1 MFVNRRDVQIQWG
14 DCDPANI
21 VYYPRYF
28 AMFDDSTSVLF
39 EAAGFSKQD
48 LVHKYGLVG
57 IPMVDTRSKFYIPS
71 THGDWIT
78 IETKIESIKRSSF
91 EVKHN
96 VYKGDALAIEAFE
109 TRVLVGRDAA
119 LGIPERNA
127 LEFVPKE
134 IGGVPLKVIVLDDGG
149 DPTTATT
156 NARRFVTESKADIIM
171 GSALT
176 PPTIAVSN
184 VANEAGIP
192 HFGLA
197 PFPITPER
205 MKWSVAMPQPIPIVG
220 KVLYDHMKAHKV
232 KTVGYIGYS
241 DSYGDLWFNDLK
253 AQGVPMGMTIVDEER
268 FARPDTSVTGQ
279 VLKLV
284 AANPDAI
291 LVGAS
296 GTAAALPQTEL
307 RERGYQGLIYQTHG
321 AASMDFIRIA
331 GKAAEGVLMASG
343 PVMDPEDQ
351 PDGALTK
358 KPGLALNAAYE
369 AKYGPNSRSQFAGHS
384 YDAFEL
390 LKRIIPVALKTA
402 KPGTPEFREAIRQA
416 LLSEKDLAAS
426 QGVYNFTEKDRYGVD
441 DRARIL
447 LTVKDGKYMMVKEP

>member
-1 MFVNRRDVQIQWG
+1 MKKAFLSAASIVLALALPG
-14 DCDPANI
+14 SPATAQTN
-21 VYYPRYF
+21 
-28 AMFDDSTSVLF
+28 
-39 EAAGFSKQD
+39 E
-48 LVHKYGLVG
+48 
-57 IPMVDTRSKFYIPS
+57 
-71 THGDWIT
+71 IT
-78 IETKIESIKRSSF
+78 IGITLTTT
-91 EVKHN
+91 
-96 VYKGDALAIEAFE
+96 GP
-109 TRVLVGRDAA
+109 GAA

-127 LEFVPKE
+127 LEFVAKE
-134 IGGVPLKVIVLDDGG
+134 IGGVPLKLIVLDDGG
-149 DPTTATT
+149 DPTNATT

-171 GSALT
+171 GSSIT

-192 HFGLA
+192 HIGLS

-205 MKWSVAMPQPIPIVG
+205 MKWSVSMPQPIPIMG
-220 KVLYDHMKAHKV
+220 KVLYQHMKAHNI

-241 DSYGDLWFNDLK
+241 DSYGDLWFNDFK
-253 AQGVPMGMTIVDEER
+253 SQGVAMGMTLVDEER

-291 LVGAS
+291 LIGAS
-296 GTAAALPQTEL
+296 GTAAGLPQTEL
-307 RERGYQGLIYQTHG
+307 RARGYTGLIYQTHG

-351 PDGALTK
+351 PDSALTK
-358 KPGLALNAAYE
+358 KPGLVLDKAYE

-384 YDAFEL
+384 FDAFLVLE
-390 LKRIIPVALKTA
+390 RIIPVALKTA

-416 LLSEKDLAAS
+416 LLTERDIAAS
-426 QGVYNFTEKDRYGVD
+426 QGVYNFTDKDRYGLD
-441 DRARIL
+441 DRSRIL
-447 LTVKDGKYMMVKEP
+447 LTVKDGKYVLAQ

>member
-1 MFVNRRDVQIQWG
+1 MNKLTLSAAVAALSLAL
-14 DCDPANI
+14 PALA
-21 VYYPRYF
+21 VP
-28 AMFDDSTSVLF
+28 
-39 EAAGFSKQD
+39 AAAQTKD
-48 LVHKYGLVG
+48 
-57 IPMVDTRSKFYIPS
+57 
-71 THGDWIT
+71 IT
-78 IETKIESIKRSSF
+78 IGIT
-91 EVKHN
+91 VTTT
-96 VYKGDALAIEAFE
+96 GPA
-109 TRVLVGRDAA
+109 AA

-149 DPTTATT
+149 DPTNATT

-171 GSALT
+171 GSSTT
-176 PPTIAVSN
+176 PPTVAVSN
-184 VANEAGIP
+184 VANEAHVP
-192 HFGLA
+192 HIGLA

-205 MKWSVAMPQPIPIVG
+205 AKWSVSLPQPIPIVG
-220 KVLYDHMKAHKV
+220 KVLYDHMKAHNV

-253 AQGVPMGMTIVDEER
+253 KQGGELGLKIVDEER

-296 GTAAALPQTEL
+296 GTAAALSQTEL
-307 RERGYQGLIYQTHG
+307 RNRGYKGLIYQTHG

-351 PDGALTK
+351 PDSALTK
-358 KPGLALNAAYE
+358 KPGMALVKAYE

-384 YDAFEL
+384 YDAFQVLE
-390 LKRIIPVALKTA
+390 RIVPVALKKA
-402 KPGTPEFREAIRQA
+402 KPGTQEFREAIREA
-416 LLSEKDLAAS
+416 LLTEREIAAS
-426 QGVYNFTEKDRYGVD
+426 QGVYNFTEKDRYGLD
-441 DRARIL
+441 DRSRIL
-447 LTVKDGKYMMVKEP
+447 LTVKDGKYVLVK

>member
-1 MFVNRRDVQIQWG
+1 MKKAFLSAAAIVAALALPG
-14 DCDPANI
+14 SPAWAQANEI
-21 VYYPRYF
+21 VI
-28 AMFDDSTSVLF
+28 
-39 EAAGFSKQD
+39 G
-48 LVHKYGLVG
+48 
-57 IPMVDTRSKFYIPS
+57 
-71 THGDWIT
+71 IT
-78 IETKIESIKRSSF
+78 IVTT
-91 EVKHN
+91 
-96 VYKGDALAIEAFE
+96 GPA
-109 TRVLVGRDAA
+109 AA
-119 LGIPERNA
+119 LGIPERNS

-197 PFPITPER
+197 PFPVTPER
-205 MKWSVAMPQPIPIVG
+205 MKWSVVMPQPVPIMG
-220 KVLYDHMKAHKV
+220 KVLYEHMKAHNI
-232 KTVGYIGYS
+232 KTIGYIGYS

-253 AQGVPMGMTIVDEER
+253 NQAVPMGITIADEER

-296 GTAAALPQTEL
+296 GTAAALPQTAL

-351 PDGALTK
+351 PDEAATK
-358 KPGLALNAAYE
+358 KPGLALNSAYE

-384 YDAFEL
+384 YDAFEI
-390 LKRIIPVALKTA
+390 LKRIIPAALKTA

-416 LLSEKDLAAS
+416 LLSEKELAAS
-426 QGVYNFTEKDRYGVD
+426 QGVYNFTEKDRYGLD
-441 DRARIL
+441 ERSRIL
-447 LTVKDGKYMMVKEP
+447 LTVKNGKYSLVK

>member
-1 MFVNRRDVQIQWG
+1 MSKHHLTSHFAIAAVAASLAFAVSASAQEVTIG
-14 DCDPANI
+14 LTTSTTGPA
-21 VYYPRYF
+21 
-28 AMFDDSTSVLF
+28 
-39 EAAGFSKQD
+39 
-48 LVHKYGLVG
+48 
-57 IPMVDTRSKFYIPS
+57 
-71 THGDWIT
+71 
-78 IETKIESIKRSSF
+78 
-91 EVKHN
+91 
-96 VYKGDALAIEAFE
+96 
-109 TRVLVGRDAA
+109 AA

-134 IGGVPLKVIVLDDGG
+134 IGGAKLKVIVLDDGG

-171 GSALT
+171 GSAVT
-176 PPTIAVSN
+176 PTSIAVSN

-192 HFGLA
+192 HFALS
-197 PFPITPER
+197 PLPITPER
-205 MKWSVAMPQPIPIVG
+205 AKWSVAMPQPVPIVG
-220 KVLYDHMKAHKV
+220 KVMYDHMKAKGI

-253 AQGVPMGMTIVDEER
+253 NQAVPMGIAIAAEER

-279 VLKLV
+279 VLKLI

-307 RERGYQGLIYQTHG
+307 RDKGYKGLIYQTHG

-343 PVMDPEDQ
+343 PVMYPEGQ
-351 PDGALTK
+351 PDSALTK
-358 KPGLALNAAYE
+358 KPGMTLNAAYE

-384 YDAFEL
+384 YDAFEV
-390 LKRIIPVALKTA
+390 LKRIIPTALKTA
-402 KPGTPEFREAIRQA
+402 KPGTPEFREAVRQA
-416 LLSEKDLAAS
+416 LLTEREIPAT
-426 QGVYNFTEKDRYGVD
+426 QGVYNFTEKDRYGLD
-441 DRARIL
+441 ERSRIL
-447 LTVKDGKYMMVKEP
+447 LTVKDGKYVLAQ

>member
-1 MFVNRRDVQIQWG
+1 MK
-14 DCDPANI
+14 NI
-21 VYYPRYF
+21 VL
-28 AMFDDSTSVLF
+28 S
-39 EAAGFSKQD
+39 AAALAAALALPGSPAVAQ
-48 LVHKYGLVG
+48 
-57 IPMVDTRSKFYIPS
+57 TNE
-71 THGDWIT
+71 IT
-78 IETKIESIKRSSF
+78 IGITTTTT
-91 EVKHN
+91 
-96 VYKGDALAIEAFE
+96 GP
-109 TRVLVGRDAA
+109 GAA

-127 LEFVPKE
+127 LEFVAKE
-134 IGGVPLKVIVLDDGG
+134 IAGHPLKLIVLDDGG

-171 GSALT
+171 GSAIT

-192 HFGLA
+192 HIGLS

-205 MKWSVAMPQPIPIVG
+205 AKWSVAMPQPIPIVG
-220 KVLYDHMKAHKV
+220 KPIYEHMKAHNV

-241 DSYGDLWFNDLK
+241 DSYGDLWFNDFK
-253 AQGVPMGMTIVDEER
+253 AQGVPMGLTLADEER

-307 RERGYQGLIYQTHG
+307 RERGYKGLIYQTHG

-331 GKAAEGVLMASG
+331 GKAAEGVIMASG

-351 PDGALTK
+351 PDEAATK
-358 KPGLALNAAYE
+358 KPGLALDQAYE

-384 YDAFEL
+384 YDAFLVLE
-390 LKRIIPVALKTA
+390 RIVPAALKTA
-402 KPGTPEFREAIRQA
+402 KPGTPEFHEALRQA
-416 LLSEKDLAAS
+416 LLTEHEIAAS
-426 QGVYNFTEKDRYGVD
+426 QGVYNFTEKDRYGLD
-441 DRARIL
+441 ERSRIL
-447 LTVKDGKYMMVKEP
+447 LTVKDGKYVLVK